1 MRARAAFALLLALGC
16 SRSPS
21 EQRASDQKK
30 QQSIQSESRLLSR
43 LLQEGR
49 VPRLFAR
56 EHADYLQQQ

>member
-1 MRARAAFALLLALGC
+1 MRIGAACALLLALGC

-43 LLQEGR
+43 LLEEGR

-56 EHADYLQQQ
+56 EHAVYLQQK